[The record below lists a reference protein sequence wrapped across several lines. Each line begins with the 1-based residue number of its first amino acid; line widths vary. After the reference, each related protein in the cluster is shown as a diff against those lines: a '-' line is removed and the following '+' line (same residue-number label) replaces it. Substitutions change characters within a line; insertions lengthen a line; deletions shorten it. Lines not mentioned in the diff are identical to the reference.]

1 MADQKQIIISVSRE
15 FGSGGHEIAEK
26 LAEMFNI
33 KLYDKN
39 ILQNIADIK
48 NVDVTNYEKYDEV
61 PRNVIFSRKVKGLS
75 NSMEENI
82 AQMQFRYL
90 EKKADEGESFVV
102 VGRCAETMLK
112 YHPAL
117 VSIFVLSDWDA
128 KVERVMRIYG
138 LTRGEAESYIY
149 RKDRKRKDY
158 HNYYCKIKWGDSR
171 NYDLSVNSS
180 KLGEE
185 ETAKMLADYINKRIA
200 HREKTV

>member
-1 MADQKQIIISVSRE
+1 MAEQIIISVSRE

-26 LAEMFNI
+26 LAESFGI

-39 ILQNIADIK
+39 ILQNIAQAK
-48 NVDVTNYEKYDEV
+48 NVDVENYEKYDEV
-61 PRNVIFSRKVKGLS
+61 PRKIVFSRTVKGLS

-90 EKKADEGESFVV
+90 EDKANAGESFVV

-117 VSIFVLSDWDA
+117 VSVFVLSDWEA
-128 KVERVMRIYG
+128 KVERVMRIYE
-138 LTRGEAESYIY
+138 LSKEEAESFIY
-149 RKDRKRKDY
+149 RNDRKRKEY

-171 NYDLSVNSS
+171 NYDISVNSS
-180 KLGEE
+180 RLGEE
-185 ETAKMLADYINKRIA
+185 ETVLMLKDYIDKRIA
-200 HREKTV
+200 HRAKKS